1 MFTGLIETTGKIT
14 AVSGSGSKKEIWIEP
29 AGVFRIPDNGG
40 SVAVDGVCQTVTA
53 SERGKFKI
61 EALEQTL
68 LKTTFSDFRIGR
80 IVNLEK
86 ALSSSDPLGGHIVQG
101 HVNGTGMIT
110 DIKKTDSNIYL
121 EIKTGSEISEYCIT
135 EGSICIDGISFT
147 IASLEGGI
155 IIINVIPE
163 TWKRTSL
170 PHKSRGDRINI
181 ETDIIGRYVYSFLS
195 RAGEKGSGITMEK
208 LKKWGYQ
215 NDKNK

>member
-14 AVSGSGSKKEIWIEP
+14 SVSGNGRRKEIWIEP
-29 AGVFRIPDNGG
+29 SGIFKIPDNGG

-53 SERGKFKI
+53 SEKGRFQI

-68 LKTTFSDFRIGR
+68 LKTTFDDFQTGR

-101 HVNGTGMIT
+101 HVNGTGIIS
-110 DIKKTDSNIYL
+110 DIKNTGENIYL
-121 EIKTGSEISEYCIT
+121 EINAGPEIYEYCIT

-147 IASLEGGI
+147 ISSLESGK

-170 PHKSRGDRINI
+170 PYKSKGNRVNI
-181 ETDIIGRYVYSFLS
+181 ETDIIGRYVYSFLTK
-195 RAGEKGSGITMEK
+195 AGQKKSGITREK
-208 LKKWGYQ
+208 LETWGY
-215 NDKNK
+215 